1 VLPITDETEDAS
13 VWGATFPHEFATFRK
28 TVDMTKTKYG
38 GSEAFPKPPTEK
50 DPRLVVSQSKI
61 EEDPRLK
68 TMWAGYAFAVD
79 FREERGHA
87 YMLLDQEE
95 TQRQEVVKQPGTCIN
110 CHGSTYTAMM
120 KLGQGNLTQGFEK
133 INEMSYWEAHQH
145 VKGPISCIDCHTPGT
160 MKLRVTRPGFME
172 GIKALKEHQGIKD
185 YDVNKQASP
194 QEMRTFVCAQ
204 CHVEYYF
211 KGKEKR
217 LVFPWFKGLKADEI
231 LSYYQE
237 VKHKDWE
244 HKMTGAP
251 ALKAQHPEFELYSQG
266 IHARSGVSCVDCH
279 MPYEKVGAKK
289 ITNHHVQSP
298 MLNIS
303 HACQTCHRYPEA
315 EIKDRV
321 ETIQNRFF
329 QIRNQAMDALTQ
341 FIEQL
346 AKAKA
351 QPDLDPMV
359 LEKAQDFQRQA
370 QFLLDFVEAENSTG
384 FHAPDEAL
392 RVLGLSIDKIRQGQV
407 YLLEN
412 TAAEKNK

>member
-1 VLPITDETEDAS
+1 
-13 VWGATFPHEFATFRK
+13 
-28 TVDMTKTKYG
+28 
-38 GSEAFPKPPTEK
+38 
-50 DPRLVVSQSKI
+50 
-61 EEDPRLK
+61 
-68 TMWAGYAFAVD
+68 
-79 FREERGHA
+79 
-87 YMLLDQEE
+87 
-95 TQRQEVVKQPGTCIN
+95 
-110 CHGSTYTAMM
+110 
-120 KLGQGNLTQGFEK
+120 
-133 INEMSYWEAHQH
+133 
-145 VKGPISCIDCHTPGT
+145 
-160 MKLRVTRPGFME
+160 
-172 GIKALKEHQGIKD
+172 
-185 YDVNKQASP
+185 
-194 QEMRTFVCAQ
+194 MRTFVCAQ